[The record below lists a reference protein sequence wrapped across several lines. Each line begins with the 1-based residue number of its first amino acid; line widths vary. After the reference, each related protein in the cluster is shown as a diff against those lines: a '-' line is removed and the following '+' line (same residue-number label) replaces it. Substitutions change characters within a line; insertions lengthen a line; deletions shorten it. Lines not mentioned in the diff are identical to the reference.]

1 MFFCYLVE
9 RFEQAVLEAVDQY
22 ADAQLAHRFARNRGD
37 MPLSTKG
44 TPAATQAVLDGMEQ
58 LVEKQVSLWSGAVEK
73 TEQLGARQQERMAT
87 AIGQALEF
95 ALTRYGKRL
104 AELEEAL
111 VARNQA
117 LLDTVS
123 QLAAA
128 LRETGR
134 EHQITLSRLTDG
146 LGAQVEALTKV
157 QTGEVELLRMQELLA
172 QNLSLLAGSNTFEQA
187 VESLTAAVHLLTAR
201 ATTVPPPPA
210 LRVVP
215 RTDAA

>member
-1 MFFCYLVE
+1 
-9 RFEQAVLEAVDQY
+9 
-22 ADAQLAHRFARNRGD
+22 
-37 MPLSTKG
+37 
-44 TPAATQAVLDGMEQ
+44 
-58 LVEKQVSLWSGAVEK
+58 
-73 TEQLGARQQERMAT
+73 MAT

-104 AELEEAL
+104 AELEVAL
-111 VARNQA
+111 VARNLA